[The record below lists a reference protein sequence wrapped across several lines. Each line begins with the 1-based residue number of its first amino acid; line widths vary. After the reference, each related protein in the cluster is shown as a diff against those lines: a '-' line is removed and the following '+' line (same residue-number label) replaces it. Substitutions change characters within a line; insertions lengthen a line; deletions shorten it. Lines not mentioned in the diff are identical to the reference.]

1 MSIAAAASRK
11 LFSKAAPVM
20 PDRAETIPDYSIV
33 IPVRDEAENV
43 APLLEE
49 IEQAMSGRYSFEA
62 VLVDDASVDDT
73 AEMVRQAK
81 HRHNWVRGFRHAEAC
96 GQSAALLTGILNIAW
111 SALFFSLK
119 RPDWSLFEVV
129 FLWAAVVTLIVVLW
143 RRARI
148 AALLLVPY
156 LLWVS
161 IAAVLN
167 LEIVRLNQP
176 FG

>member
-1 MSIAAAASRK
+1 MIQSRELGSSSAKGRRSWLPLALGALAAFAVAAIGGSMTDVGPWYQALEK
-11 LFSKAAPVM
+11 PSWKPPDWAFAPIWTVIFALAALSVANAWWAVRNRGA
-20 PDRAETIPDYSIV
+20 RAAIV
-33 IPVRDEAENV
+33 I
-43 APLLEE
+43 L
-49 IEQAMSGRYSFEA
+49 F
-62 VLVDDASVDDT
+62 
-73 AEMVRQAK
+73 
-81 HRHNWVRGFRHAEAC
+81 
-96 GQSAALLTGILNIAW
+96 LLTGILNIAW

-129 FLWAAVVTLIVVLW
+129 FLWAAVATLIVMLW

-161 IAAVLN
+161 IAAFLN